1 MSSSGWYYRTN
12 CGCCRQSTVWTSS
25 ETSIQRTIQMPLSR
39 QQVIRHFLT
48 KTKNKNKKLSG
59 ITSENRRTN
68 TTCADWRKVSAWWP
82 CVALWI
88 LWTKT
93 DSISHPS
100 VWMCYITIN
109 STGVLHSMTYLLFS
123 STPSKD
129 TKSNNFLTCPPC
141 SFSMIC
147 LFTYSNLNK
156 VSIIC

>member
-1 MSSSGWYYRTN
+1 MSSSGWYYRTD
-12 CGCCRQSTVWTSS
+12 CGCWRHWRQSTAWTSS
-25 ETSIQRTIQMPLSR
+25 ETSIQRTIQMILSR
-39 QQVIRHFLT
+39 QQVWWSCTFYT
-48 KTKNKNKKLSG
+48 KTKNKTKKLSG

-141 SFSMIC
+141 FFFYD
-147 LFTYSNLNK
+147 LFIYLFK
-156 VSIIC
+156 PK